1 MALNVKINFEE
12 RYKIDTVS
20 DNLSSSSFQTILKD
34 GSNVQL
40 GVQISDEMHP
50 LMPDVYNLAFG
61 PLNEQGEIDDKAK
74 LAHANHSKVFSTI
87 LFAGMTFLTE
97 NDNTFLGIDG
107 SNNSRAYLYYR
118 CIQNNF
124 DYLAKY
130 FKIYG
135 VNYYVRILR
144 KEQEEDQASPIDC
157 ENIIALPQLIKAGEH
172 IPHDKLYNYFIFNII
187 KER

>member
-20 DNLSSSSFQTILKD
+20 DNLSSSSFQTTLKD

-50 LMPDVYNLAFG
+50 LMPDVYNLGFG

-87 LFAGMTFLTE
+87 LFAGMTFLSE
-97 NDNTFLGIDG
+97 NDHTFLGIDG
-107 SNNSRAYLYYR
+107 SNNARAYLYYR

-144 KEQEEDQASPIDC
+144 KGQEEDQASPIDC

-172 IPHDKLYNYFIFNII
+172 ISHDKLYNYFIFSTI
-187 KER
+187 R